1 MQEFAQKAVDLLS
14 QLSDSELSRHVDKY
28 LNSFSRLASRRGPLS
43 GQGFLLEDVDTATML
58 VWQTHMTNPVKYS
71 EACKAMH
78 RDSVAARREKSPA
91 AAVDAAAAEWLL
103 PAVRRQQ
110 AFLARVLSS
119 SCKGEGA
126 GDSDVDRSV
135 RTATAEYEAFLG
147 ALREHPVQEPS
158 SALVDFVWHTH
169 LLLPV
174 RYAKDCVCLA
184 GHFVDHVA

>member
-1 MQEFAQKAVDLLS
+1 MPTK
-14 QLSDSELSRHVDKY
+14 
-28 LNSFSRLASRRGPLS
+28 PLTDE
-43 GQGFLLEDVDTATML
+43 GCLLEDVDTATML
-58 VWQTHMTNPVKYS
+58 VWQTHMTCPVKYS

-78 RDSVAARREKSPA
+78 RDSVAAAGEESATA
-91 AAVDAAAAEWLL
+91 AGAAHADWLL

-110 AFLARVLSS
+110 AFLGRVLSS
-119 SCKGEGA
+119 SREGQDA
-126 GDSDVDRSV
+126 GDSDVGRSV
-135 RTATAEYEAFLG
+135 RTATAEYEAFLDR
-147 ALREHPVQEPS
+147 LRTHPVQEPS